1 MCDRTIFED
10 PFMLVYCPD
19 KYKVQKIH
27 DECIDGCMEALKFIS
42 DWFVKSKMMKK
53 LLTALYADDNILSFN
68 EDSVAVIFSCN
79 EMGILS
85 VDLNSINLYDVR
97 YLVWH
102 S

>member
-53 LLTALYADDNILSFN
+53 LLLLYTQMIIYSVLMKILLPSSF
-68 EDSVAVIFSCN
+68 
-79 EMGILS
+79 
-85 VDLNSINLYDVR
+85 
-97 YLVWH
+97 LVMKWEFLV
-102 S
+102 